1 VPIPMAERSK
11 ARLCRYT
18 LAGIAGSN
26 PTGGRGCLFLVC
38 CVLSGTGL
46 CNGPIPCPD
55 ESYQMWSVIE
65 CDTTQLYFFTPA
77 VG

>member
-1 VPIPMAERSK
+1 MPIPLAERSK
-11 ARLCRYT
+11 QGSVATRLLGLRVRIPPGAWMSVSCE
-18 LAGIAGSN
+18 
-26 PTGGRGCLFLVC
+26 C

-65 CDTTQLYFFTPA
+65 CDAIQLYFFTPA